1 GSGTFAIEATLG
13 TVVPRQGKLLVLV
26 NGAYGERMVKI
37 MRCLGRATTAL
48 TCAENATHDLGEIQS
63 TLQGDPAIRHVAAV
77 HCETTSG
84 ILNPIERIADI
95 VHAEGRALIID
106 AMSSFG
112 ALSLD
117 APALN
122 AAAVVA
128 SSNKCLEGAPGMG
141 YAIIQRD
148 VLEGSEGNAHS
159 LALDLYDQ
167 WRAMEGNGQWRFTPP
182 THVMAAFRQAL
193 IEHEAE
199 GGVAGRYRRYRHNC
213 DVLIQGMQELGF
225 KPLLPAAAQA
235 PIIVT
240 FHMPA
245 DERFDFTSFYDRLAA
260 RGYVIYPGKLTVA
273 PSFRIGCIGQV
284 MPEDMRDAVAVISEE
299 LLAMG
304 VKDCGPAATG
314 EQT

>member
-1 GSGTFAIEATLG
+1 MQ
-13 TVVPRQGKLLVLV
+13 R
-26 NGAYGERMVKI
+26 
-37 MRCLGRATTAL
+37 LGRSVTAL
-48 TCAENATHDLGEIQS
+48 TCAEDATPDLGEVQL
-63 TLQGDPAIRHVAAV
+63 TLQGDPAITHVAAV

-84 ILNPIERIADI
+84 ILNPIAPIADK
-95 VHAEGRALIID
+95 VYAEGRALIID

-112 ALSLD
+112 ALPLD
-117 APALN
+117 ARALN

-141 YAIIQRD
+141 YAIIRQD
-148 VLEGSEGNAHS
+148 VLEACEGNSHS

-182 THVMAAFRQAL
+182 THVMAAFQQAL
-193 IEHEAE
+193 IEHAAE
-199 GGVAGRYRRYRHNC
+199 GGVAGRYRRYSANSR
-213 DVLIQGMQELGF
+213 VLIDGMQDLGF
-225 KPLLPAAAQA
+225 KPLLPMDKQA

-240 FHMPA
+240 FHMPRDA
-245 DERFDFTSFYDRLAA
+245 RFVFNDFYDRLAA

-284 MPEDMRDAVAVISEE
+284 TPEDMQDAIKVIGEE

-304 VKDCGPAATG
+304 VMDCGPAASG
-314 EQT
+314 EQV